1 MDRLDFLNAHRSI
14 RSYRPDPIPD
24 DVLDHVLHAATRA
37 STSGNMQ
44 TYTVIV
50 TKEEERR
57 KALWDFHY
65 RQDMIL
71 QAPVLLTFCAD
82 WNRMNLWCRA
92 SDAEPGFDNFLSF
105 LVAFADAI
113 IAAQNAAL
121 AAEAQGLGIC
131 YMGTTLG
138 CTAKLIDF
146 FGLPEN
152 VFPATTLVV
161 GTPDE
166 DPAPRARLPLDGIV
180 HAERYE
186 PFDAERIRATYHDR
200 ETEGWNRY
208 MSFADLRDRITG
220 SGVKNLAQIYT
231 ELKYRKGDNEEVSVE
246 LLQGLRRQGFL
257 PEDDGT

>member
-1 MDRLDFLNAHRSI
+1 MDDLQFLTAHRSI

-24 DVLDHVLHAATRA
+24 DVLDRVLHAASRA

-50 TKEEERR
+50 TKDEERR
-57 KALWDFHY
+57 KKLWDFHW

-82 WNRMNLWCRA
+82 WNRMNRWCRL
-92 SDAEPGFDNFLSF
+92 SDTEPGFDNFLSF
-105 LVAFADAI
+105 LVAFADAM

-138 CTAKLIDF
+138 CTEKLIEF
-146 FGLPEN
+146 FGLPED

-161 GTPDE
+161 GYPDE
-166 DPAPRARLPLDGIV
+166 DPEPRARLPLDGIV
-180 HAERYE
+180 HRERYE
-186 PFDAERIRATYHDR
+186 PFDADRIRKFYDAR

-208 MSFADLRDRITG
+208 MQFEDLRERILG

-231 ELKYRKGDNEEVSVE
+231 ELKYRKKDNEEVSRD
-246 LLQGLRRQGFL
+246 LLRGLRRQGFL
-257 PEDDGT
+257 PEENGA